1 MLELCECRDESP
13 RLDASERQRL
23 ATSYRRVIAER
34 RQAQSQQQERC
45 LAAVASKTDGAPL
58 AQLSETIALIRR
70 LVKVLRVRL
79 LPLEPVASTQV
90 FYWSLQAECLADLAT
105 FDPPRMDKSTR
116 KALCAFEHA
125 WRLAAKHLQRAARE
139 RLELALNYSTFV
151 DAHVHDTPRA
161 LAIVNCA
168 VRDIP
173 SGEPNEAIRE
183 PLRRLRERS
192 EKWGSQL
199 SFERAAHGWLRR
211 TTVSDFVYQ
220 QDEDRVRR
228 QLIAGDDVDEW
239 RSRYNSP
246 IVIAAEIGNVSILR
260 LLLAFGA
267 DINLRNHYYNALQ
280 SAVLRHHVDAALFL
294 VECGADCD
302 AVDYYGWTAMHHAIK
317 LGQTRVVRAMLEH
330 GANPDLV
337 TADSSKTSCQQ
348 LAMNPASAALPQLI
362 EKCVDQA
369 AAADRFWAQNARHQ
383 LQHLARSDIDKKICR
398 ELDSSKH
405 APDQLFAE
413 LLTCKSYEVLEALKV
428 FLMDVNKDMIRN
440 LLAEYS
446 DHNVALRSR
455 NLVALTHI
463 TRRLIAKGET
473 SAVCQLLVSA
483 LDAGVG
489 PVDVKL
495 KTLVRCALE
504 AGDVPALEAC
514 LAYTPEEDRYSVLQ
528 SLRFENGMHAVHVT
542 AERGHWNMMQYLFA
556 SARASPSAMD
566 DLKRTPLE
574 VLQASDV
581 IKKGPAIGVL
591 DRAVRRE
598 QFGIHIGKLLMNSD
612 ISMDELLSEVE
623 NVTTVYDAQVLFR
636 LAFAVPSRTNEEMH
650 WLVMRTCEHII
661 SHKLVLED
669 QEFQF
674 CRAALESFKAQAIIT
689 TGEEVL
695 LSHRMLKVNMESAQ
709 WVVDIQQS
717 LRVMEWRTERLDQ
730 DLSNLSHQVD
740 RLCQALVEKLE
751 HDAKRAKVARYASA
765 LTVALAFAGG
775 PVIKA
780 LFDGAIDAISP
791 VETLLKTL
799 ELSEA
804 EVINAATKTTTQTI
818 LPLAVQH
825 VLGKAA
831 IPITD
836 FTKLI
841 QDVVKLKDHGSD
853 HTQSQAASTHHCPV
867 STPAP
872 NDSQPKSNSMRLRD
886 VVHQVMRLRQQ
897 APTHF
902 PFEDEDYISNLL
914 ERYPYHYAVRMS
926 HGDVDHF
933 DHIAEP
939 CLKQCEDVNA
949 AATVR
954 VYGATGSLREL
965 ELSPVEYASYLGY
978 ISLVDH
984 LLARSDVKPIELPS
998 RLQQRARSASVRA
1011 GARGA

>member
-1 MLELCECRDESP
+1 MDGLFGQQARRAEALRRLLELCERRDESP

-23 ATSYRRVIAER
+23 ATSYRRAIAER
-34 RQAQSQQQERC
+34 RQAQRQQQERC
-45 LAAVASKTDGAPL
+45 LAAVASKTDGASL

-79 LPLEPVASTQV
+79 LPLEPVPSTQV

-139 RLELALNYSTFV
+139 RLKLAVNYSTFV

-267 DINLRNHYYNALQ
+267 DINLRNHYYTALQ

-317 LGQTRVVRAMLEH
+317 LGQTCVVRAMLEH

-369 AAADRFWAQNARHQ
+369 AAADRFWAQNARYQ

-413 LLTCKSYEVLEALKV
+413 LLTFKSYEVLEALKV
-428 FLMDVNKDMIRN
+428 FLVDVNKDMIRN

-455 NLVALTHI
+455 NLVALTQI

-556 SARASPSAMD
+556 SARASPSATD

-598 QFGIHIGKLLMNSD
+598 QFGIRIGKLLINSD
-612 ISMDELLSEVE
+612 ISMDELLCEME

-636 LAFAVPSRTNEEMH
+636 LAFAVPSRTCEEMH
-650 WLVMRTCEHII
+650 RFVMRTCEHII

-730 DLSNLSHQVD
+730 DLSNLSH
-740 RLCQALVEKLE
+740 RPSWKNWSTTPS
-751 HDAKRAKVARYASA
+751 ARKS
-765 LTVALAFAGG
+765 
-775 PVIKA
+775 PA

-853 HTQSQAASTHHCPV
+853 HTHSQAAPTLDGSV

-872 NDSQPKSNSMRLRD
+872 SDSQPKSNSMRLRD
-886 VVHQVMRLRQQ
+886 VVHQVVMRLRQQ

-949 AATVR
+949 TATVR